1 MLVIILGVSTLN
13 SLSKSKILTEFINN
27 SNNSML
33 IIRGTAKYKVKK
45 IKSKKIFDKQKLDT
59 HTKKLK

>member
-1 MLVIILGVSTLN
+1 MLVIILGVNTLN

-27 SNNSML
+27 SNNSIL

-45 IKSKKIFDKQKLDT
+45 IIKSKKNI
-59 HTKKLK
+59 